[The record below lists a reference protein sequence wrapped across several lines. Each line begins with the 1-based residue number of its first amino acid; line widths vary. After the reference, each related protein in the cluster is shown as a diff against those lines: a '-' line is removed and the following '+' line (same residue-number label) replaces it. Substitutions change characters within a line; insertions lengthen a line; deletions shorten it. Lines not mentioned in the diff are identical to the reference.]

1 VSRIPREARE
11 GLLGAWLEILHER
24 HPGVTWLP
32 LEDGSVND
40 DEGTNEAAASQEVA
54 TPTLVQ

>member
-1 VSRIPREARE
+1 
-11 GLLGAWLEILHER
+11 LLRAWLEILHER